1 VGETC
6 VLDSFAVLAIKKIRL
21 AHCKKGPLLCAQ
33 CREMDVE
40 RWCLLDMSPPD
51 QGRVQR
57 RVIQVQVDGRLEWR
71 EFEVVRVF
79 DDEQE
84 ARAWAEKEGIPFEG
98 ESR

>member
-1 VGETC
+1 MPGDGRRTLVPVGY
-6 VLDSFAVLAIKKIRL
+6 I
-21 AHCKKGPLLCAQ
+21 
-33 CREMDVE
+33 
-40 RWCLLDMSPPD
+40 PPA
-51 QGRVQR
+51 QGRLQR

-71 EFEVVRVF
+71 EFDVVRVF